1 MEMKLRGSY
10 TLRPEDSHEIGPTP
24 RCRIEGWMFQFPA
37 CTRTATVVWWVPAC
51 LPAWREDEV
60 IAAGLLAPGFQL
72 SARAETAVA
81 EALARDQPHTL
92 QPFLARCYTGALA
105 AWVGIVRWWWGEE
118 GKNWEKLLGA
128 ATPIMC
134 GGARAA

>member
-1 MEMKLRGSY
+1 MKLAPHPGVGSRDGCFNFRRAREQ
-10 TLRPEDSHEIGPTP
+10 LRWYGGCLAPLHT
-24 RCRIEGWMFQFPA
+24 
-37 CTRTATVVWWVPAC
+37 

-105 AWVGIVRWWWGEE
+105 AGVGIVRWWWGEE

>member
-1 MEMKLRGSY
+1 MDVSISGVHANSY
-10 TLRPEDSHEIGPTP
+10 GGMVGAWHPCTP
-24 RCRIEGWMFQFPA
+24 
-37 CTRTATVVWWVPAC
+37 C

-92 QPFLARCYTGALA
+92 QPFLARGVTQGL
-105 AWVGIVRWWWGEE
+105 WQPG
-118 GKNWEKLLGA
+118 
-128 ATPIMC
+128 
-134 GGARAA
+134 

>member
-1 MEMKLRGSY
+1 M
-10 TLRPEDSHEIGPTP
+10 
-24 RCRIEGWMFQFPA
+24 
-37 CTRTATVVWWVPAC
+37 VWWVPGTLAHPAC

-92 QPFLARCYTGALA
+92 QPFLARGVTQGL
-105 AWVGIVRWWWGEE
+105 WQPG
-118 GKNWEKLLGA
+118 
-128 ATPIMC
+128 
-134 GGARAA
+134 